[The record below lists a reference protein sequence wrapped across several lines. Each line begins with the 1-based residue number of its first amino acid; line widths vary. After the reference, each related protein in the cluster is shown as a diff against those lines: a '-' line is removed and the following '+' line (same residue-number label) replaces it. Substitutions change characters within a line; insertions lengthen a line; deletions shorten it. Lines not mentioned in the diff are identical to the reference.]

1 MKKIFVQFFV
11 VFMLFSTVAYAGNLV
26 KKVYFSPYPILIN
39 GEGYSSE
46 MPILQYQERT
56 YVALREFSEMVD
68 VNVDFKDGVIIIE
81 TKEDGKSDFEKIEEE
96 IKIEKP
102 KEDIFNNENIGI
114 ENSESSVSNSNSKIV
129 YVSKT
134 GKKYHKLSNC
144 NSATYYEI
152 TLSDAIK
159 EGYTPCLRCANA
171 N

>member
-1 MKKIFVQFFV
+1 MKKIFVLFFIL
-11 VFMLFSTVAYAGNLV
+11 FTMFSTIVYAGNLV
-26 KKVYFSPYPILIN
+26 KKVYFSPYPILID

-56 YVALREFSEMVD
+56 YVALREFSEMVGAE
-68 VNVDFKDGVIIIE
+68 VDFREGVIIIE
-81 TKEDGKSDFEKIEEE
+81 TKKEENKNIERTEKT
-96 IKIEKP
+96 
-102 KEDIFNNENIGI
+102 KEDVLEDDEKVI
-114 ENSESSVSNSNSKIV
+114 ENVEVGDSNLKKV

-144 NSATYYEI
+144 NSANYFEI

-159 EGYTPCLRCANA
+159 KGYTPCLRCANA

>member
-1 MKKIFVQFFV
+1 MKKIFVSFILLFA
-11 VFMLFSTVAYAGNLV
+11 MFSTVAYAGNLV

-39 GEGYSSE
+39 GEEYSSE

-68 VNVDFKDGVIIIE
+68 VHVDFKDDVIIIE
-81 TKEDGKSDFEKIEEE
+81 TKEEGSDEQEE
-96 IKIEKP
+96 IENS
-102 KEDIFNNENIGI
+102 KEDILKNENIAV
-114 ENSESSVSNSNSKIV
+114 ENTEESVSNSNSKIV

-144 NSATYYEI
+144 NSANYYEI
-152 TLSDAIK
+152 TLSEAIK

>member
-1 MKKIFVQFFV
+1 MKKVFVAFFV
-11 VFMLFSTVAYAGNLV
+11 LFTMFSTIVYAGNIV
-26 KKVYFSPYPILIN
+26 KKVYFSPYPILID
-39 GEGYSSE
+39 GEEYSSE

-68 VNVDFKDGVIIIE
+68 VQVDFRDNVIIIE
-81 TKEDGKSDFEKIEEE
+81 TKEDVKNSSGKTEEMR
-96 IKIEKP
+96 
-102 KEDIFNNENIGI
+102 EDINDEQNKIVES
-114 ENSESSVSNSNSKIV
+114 EESSSGNSKIV

-144 NSATYYEI
+144 NSATYFEI

-159 EGYTPCLRCANA
+159 EGYTPCLRCANV

>member
-1 MKKIFVQFFV
+1 MKKVFISFFV
-11 VFMLFSTVAYAGNLV
+11 AFIMFSTIVYAGNLV
-26 KKVYFSPYPILIN
+26 KKVYFSPYPILID

-68 VNVDFKDGVIIIE
+68 VNVDFKEGVIIIE
-81 TKEDGKSDFEKIEEE
+81 TNEDESDEYEKIEQS
-96 IKIEKP
+96 
-102 KEDIFNNENIGI
+102 KEDIFQDENIVI
-114 ENSESSVSNSNSKIV
+114 ENSESNSYNSNSKVV

-159 EGYTPCLRCANA
+159 DGYTPCLRCANA

>member
-1 MKKIFVQFFV
+1 MKKIFVLFFIL
-11 VFMLFSTVAYAGNLV
+11 FTMFSTIVYAGNLV
-26 KKVYFSPYPILIN
+26 KKVYFSPYPILID

-56 YVALREFSEMVD
+56 YVALREFSEMVG
-68 VNVDFKDGVIIIE
+68 VEVDFRESVIIIE
-81 TKEDGKSDFEKIEEE
+81 TKKEENKNIERTEKT
-96 IKIEKP
+96 
-102 KEDIFNNENIGI
+102 KEDVLEDDEKVI
-114 ENSESSVSNSNSKIV
+114 ENVEVGDSNLKKV

-144 NSATYYEI
+144 NSANYFEI

-159 EGYTPCLRCANA
+159 KGYTPCLRCANA

>member
-1 MKKIFVQFFV
+1 MKKVFVLFFAL
-11 VFMLFSTVAYAGNLV
+11 FTMFSTIVYAGNLV
-26 KKVYFSPYPILIN
+26 KKVYFSPYPILID
-39 GEGYSSE
+39 GEEYSSE

-68 VNVDFKDGVIIIE
+68 VHVDFRDNVIIIK
-81 TKEDGKSDFEKIEEE
+81 TKEDVKNNFGKTEGIR
-96 IKIEKP
+96 
-102 KEDIFNNENIGI
+102 EDINDEQNKIVES
-114 ENSESSVSNSNSKIV
+114 EESSTSNSKIV

-144 NSATYYEI
+144 NSATYFEI

-171 N
+171 R

>member
-1 MKKIFVQFFV
+1 MKKIFVSFFLA
-11 VFMLFSTVAYAGNLV
+11 FTLFSGIVYAGNLV
-26 KKVYFSPYPILIN
+26 KKVYFSPYPIVID
-39 GEGYSSE
+39 GEEYSSE

-56 YVALREFSEMVD
+56 YVALREFSEMVN
-68 VNVDFKDGVIIIE
+68 VKVDFKDGVIIIE
-81 TKEDGKSDFEKIEEE
+81 SEKTKQNNFEKLEADIGNEE
-96 IKIEKP
+96 IKQES
-102 KEDIFNNENIGI
+102 NENTVI
-114 ENSESSVSNSNSKIV
+114 NNSNSKIV

-159 EGYTPCLRCANA
+159 EGYTPCLRCANS